1 MFSSA
6 GITDQNSFAR
16 ALKPFINVSII
27 FGPGERIT
35 NPFLNRLA
43 TLIFVF
49 FLLGLSFVAVLGVFV
64 RTTIDTW
71 IQFSLYIVPL
81 ISLVCGFQIYRSEGF
96 NILLERRLGRRSPIG
111 VFAVPEKEGQILWH
125 ESNRGP
131 WLRRSAIKNCLYPL
145 AIEFYQW
152 LAYMCFHLFFSSG
165 DKFAGTWKESQRLFD
180 AYLNETTWTILYVCF
195 WVSGVYLTGFVSYSF
210 ILIARLT
217 VRDAIS
223 FMCRFG
229 DGPFLPHK
237 PTLRGIALAITESNS
252 VLRKIT
258 RYILGFLFLDMLDT
272 GKDIVLIYEHDNEME
287 AGRSG
292 LHHGK
297 EDVDL
302 DGADTSDFEESVST
316 RPRSSSIS
324 VPRKPNITPSEAC
337 KCLTNLI
344 ANLEALAS
352 AFQPFIILLSFFAV
366 ANFATHIVAIVIKI
380 KDFQAT
386 HWWTFTRTFLWLL
399 LSIRLLWSVATI
411 TRMLAYIPMH
421 VNYLHSIGA
430 LQGDQKEW
438 EGFFK
443 LMDSFHLRTKTYGF
457 PLTLK
462 QVAYCA
468 TFLNFAFLIVLSIMH
483 PKKD

>member
-1 MFSSA
+1 MKMLSSA
-6 GITDQNSFAR
+6 GITDRNSFAR
-16 ALKPFINVSII
+16 ALNPFISASIM
-27 FGPGERIT
+27 FGPGERIRSPCLT
-35 NPFLNRLA
+35 KLS
-43 TLIFVF
+43 TLIFVL
-49 FLLGLSFVAVLGVFV
+49 FLFGFSFVAALGVFV

-81 ISLVCGFQIYRSEGF
+81 ISLLCGFHIYRSEGF
-96 NILLERRLGRRSPIG
+96 NTLLERRLGRRSPIG

-131 WLRRSAIKNCLYPL
+131 WLRRSAIKNCVYPL
-145 AIEFYQW
+145 AVEFYQW
-152 LAYMCFHLFFSSG
+152 MAYLFFHLFYKSG
-165 DKFAGTWKESQRLFD
+165 DKFAGTWKEEEIILD
-180 AYLNETTWTILYVCF
+180 IENNTWMILYVYF
-195 WVSGVYLTGFVSYSF
+195 WAFGVYITGFVSYSF
-210 ILIARLT
+210 ILFARLT

-229 DGPFLPHK
+229 DSPFLPHR
-237 PTLRGIALAITESNS
+237 PTLRGLALAMTESNS
-252 VLRKIT
+252 LFRKIVLSV
-258 RYILGFLFLDMLDT
+258 IGFLFLDLLDT
-272 GKDIVLIYEHDNEME
+272 GKDIVLIYEHDNEIE
-287 AGRSG
+287 SERPAIDPEER
-292 LHHGK
+292 LIN
-297 EDVDL
+297 L
-302 DGADTSDFEESVST
+302 DGDNNDLEASVGT

-324 VPRKPNITPSEAC
+324 VPRTPKITPSEAC

-344 ANLEALAS
+344 ANLETLAS

-380 KDFQAT
+380 KGFQET
-386 HWWTFTRTFLWLL
+386 HWWTFARTLLWLL

-411 TRMLAYIPMH
+411 TRMLAHIPMH
-421 VNYLHSIGA
+421 IDYLRSIGS
-430 LQGDQKEW
+430 LQGGDKEW
-438 EGFFK
+438 KGFFR
-443 LMDSFHLRTKTYGF
+443 LMDTFHLRTRTYGF

>member
-6 GITDQNSFAR
+6 GITDRNSFAR
-16 ALKPFINVSII
+16 ALKPFINASII
-27 FGPGERIT
+27 FGPGERIRS
-35 NPFLNRLA
+35 PFLNRLA
-43 TLIFVF
+43 TLIFTF
-49 FLLGLSFVAVLGVFV
+49 FLLGLTFIAVLGVFV

-81 ISLVCGFQIYRSEGF
+81 ISLVCGFHIYRSEGF
-96 NILLERRLGRRSPIG
+96 HILLERRLGHCSPIG
-111 VFAVPEKEGQILWH
+111 RVFAVPEKEGQILWH

-131 WLRRSAIKNCLYPL
+131 WLRRSAIKNCIYPL

-152 LAYMCFHLFFSSG
+152 SAYMCFHLFFSSG
-165 DKFAGTWKESQRLFD
+165 DRFAGSWKEINEKLLD
-180 AYLNETTWTILYVCF
+180 IEETTWTVLYVCF
-195 WVSGVYLTGFVSYSF
+195 WVSGVYMAGFVSYSF

-217 VRDAIS
+217 IRDAIS

-229 DGPFLPHK
+229 DGPFLPHR
-237 PTLRGIALAITESNS
+237 PTLRGIALAISESNS
-252 VLRKIT
+252 CLRKIP
-258 RYILGFLFLDMLDT
+258 RVIFGFLFLDMLDT
-272 GKDIVLIYEHDNEME
+272 GKDIVLIYEHDNEIE
-287 AGRSG
+287 SGRSG
-292 LHHGK
+292 PHKHD
-297 EDVDL
+297 EQDVNVSGAHSDL
-302 DGADTSDFEESVST
+302 DESVRT

-324 VPRKPNITPSEAC
+324 VPRTPKITASEAC
-337 KCLTNLI
+337 KCLTSLI
-344 ANLEALAS
+344 ANLESLAS
-352 AFQPFIILLSFFAV
+352 AFQPFIVLLSFFAV
-366 ANFATHIVAIVIKI
+366 ANFATHIVAIVIQI
-380 KDFQAT
+380 KGFQDT
-386 HWWTFTRTFLWLL
+386 HWWTFARTLLWLL

-443 LMDSFHLRTKTYGF
+443 LMDSFRLRTRTYGF

>member
-6 GITDQNSFAR
+6 GITDRNSFSR

-27 FGPGERIT
+27 FGPGLRIT
-35 NPFLNRLA
+35 SPFLNKLA

-49 FLLGLSFVAVLGVFV
+49 FLLGLSFIAVLGVFV

-81 ISLVCGFQIYRSEGF
+81 ISLVCGFHIYRCEGF
-96 NILLERRLGRRSPIG
+96 NTLLERRLGRRSPIG

-131 WLRRSAIKNCLYPL
+131 WLRRSAIKNCIYPL
-145 AIEFYQW
+145 AVEFYQW
-152 LAYMCFHLFFSSG
+152 LAYMFFHLFYSSG
-165 DKFAGTWKESQRLFD
+165 DRFAGSWKENKRLLD
-180 AYLNETTWTILYVCF
+180 IDETTWTILYVFF
-195 WVSGVYLTGFVSYSF
+195 WVSGVYMVGFVSYSF

-229 DGPFLPHK
+229 DGPFLPHR
-237 PTLRGIALAITESNS
+237 PTIRRIALAITESNS
-252 VLRKIT
+252 SLRRIT
-258 RYILGFLFLDMLDT
+258 RYIFGFLFLDMLDT
-272 GKDIVLIYEHDNEME
+272 GKDIVLIYEHDNEIE
-287 AGRSG
+287 SGRSG
-292 LHHGK
+292 EEPFNLSGGA
-297 EDVDL
+297 DSDL
-302 DGADTSDFEESVST
+302 DESVST

-324 VPRKPNITPSEAC
+324 VPHAPKITPSEAC

-344 ANLEALAS
+344 ANLETLAN

-380 KDFQAT
+380 KGFQDT
-386 HWWTFTRTFLWLL
+386 HWWTFARTLLWLL

-411 TRMLAYIPMH
+411 TRMLAYIPRH

-430 LQGDQKEW
+430 LQGGQKEW
-438 EGFFK
+438 DGFFN

-457 PLTLK
+457 PLTLQ

-468 TFLNFAFLIVLSIMH
+468 TFLNFVFLIVLSIMH